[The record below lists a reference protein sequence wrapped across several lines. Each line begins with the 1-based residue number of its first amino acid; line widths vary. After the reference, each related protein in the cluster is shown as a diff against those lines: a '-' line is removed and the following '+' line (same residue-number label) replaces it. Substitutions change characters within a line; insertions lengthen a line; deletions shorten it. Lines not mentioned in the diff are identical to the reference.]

1 MSYWLEA
8 RYHLSKQS
16 LAWNISNPTNTYSS
30 VTDFLLVFWY
40 GSTKPYWLHSGIK
53 AQLDGCKHTIAYNT
67 FIFETC
73 LTNSWEKSMCGAQL
87 DWPLTNKITF
97 YFSLPPHTSCNF
109 SLSFLVLWSYSTYKR
124 SPHTH
129 TKKKSVLGSLRGRRL
144 NGSSWTEKFKQV
156 TINDLV
162 TDLCKLLADSSY
174 YNLIFC
180 CFVMFFS
187 RFIWWSENGASETNA
202 EI

>member
-16 LAWNISNPTNTYSS
+16 LAWNISSPTNTYASIP
-30 VTDFLLVFWY
+30 DFLLVFWY

-97 YFSLPPHTSCNF
+97 HFFLPPHTSCNF
-109 SLSFLVLWSYSTYKR
+109 SLSFLVFYDLKR
-124 SPHTH
+124 STNTPSPPPA
-129 TKKKSVLGSLRGRRL
+129 KKKSVLGSLIGRRF
-144 NGSSWTEKFKQV
+144 NGSS
-156 TINDLV
+156 
-162 TDLCKLLADSSY
+162 
-174 YNLIFC
+174 
-180 CFVMFFS
+180 
-187 RFIWWSENGASETNA
+187 
-202 EI
+202 